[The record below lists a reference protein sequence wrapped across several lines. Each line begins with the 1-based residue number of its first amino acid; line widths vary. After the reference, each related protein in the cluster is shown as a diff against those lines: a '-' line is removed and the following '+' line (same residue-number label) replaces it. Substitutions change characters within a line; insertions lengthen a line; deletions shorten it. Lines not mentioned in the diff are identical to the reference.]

1 VSSYAEHPP
10 CLLDASIALKW
21 FLPVDREPDSAL
33 ARSLIGRVALRTT
46 DLCVY
51 EVGNI
56 LTRRSGW
63 PAPQIGSALA
73 LLREICGDPLEL
85 LPGDHDACVQ
95 IALDHGLTF
104 YDASYATIAAR
115 TGRVLVSAA
124 RDLLEPGLAVG
135 LAAIPATSG

>member
-1 VSSYAEHPP
+1 VSSYAEHPR

-21 FLPVDREPDSAL
+21 FLPVEREPDSAL

-46 DLCVY
+46 DLGVY

-63 PAPQIGSALA
+63 PAPEITSALA
-73 LLREICGDPLEL
+73 LLVEICGDPLEL
-85 LPGDHDACVQ
+85 LADDHDACVQ
-95 IALDHGLTF
+95 IALEHDLTF
-104 YDASYATIAAR
+104 YGASYVTIAAR
-115 TGRVLVSAA
+115 TGRVLVSAD

-135 LAAIPATSG
+135 LAAISTTGS